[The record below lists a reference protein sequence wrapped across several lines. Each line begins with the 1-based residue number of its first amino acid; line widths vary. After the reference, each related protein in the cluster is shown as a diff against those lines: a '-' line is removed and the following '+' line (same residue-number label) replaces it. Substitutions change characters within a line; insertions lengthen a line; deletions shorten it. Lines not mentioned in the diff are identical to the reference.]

1 MPMTYETIL
10 HWIESNPL
18 FYRLALALLF
28 IILSFPL
35 GWLLK
40 KVIRAVRLR
49 IFSRTG
55 TSLDE
60 RLAEVLEKR
69 TKSIVFAILSLYAL
83 WEIQL
88 ATDGYSV
95 AVVRIVKVIDA
106 LIYIYAALVG
116 ISVGIGFIRVTIE
129 YLLESAAQSHHQDTK
144 QLMTVAPLA
153 QNLISLLV
161 ILIAAAI
168 VMDHFSIN
176 VGSLLVS
183 LGVGSLAVALAAQD
197 TLANIIAGVIIAF
210 DQPFRVGDRIQLPNG
225 TLADVQ
231 AIGLRSTRI
240 LDFDNNYHIVP
251 NSELVKSTVINFA
264 YPTHKTRVLVPFTLP
279 FGTDIQKV
287 REIAMQVMKSHRFVV
302 SDPEPALQAM
312 RITELGIEVRLACF
326 VEDYVQRFDT
336 EIELRE
342 ELHRALTNA
351 GIKLA
356 VPHRVVQLQ
365 DGLSS
370 KPVAFADDARMD
382 EKS

>member
-1 MPMTYETIL
+1 MTHEKILELIET
-10 HWIESNPL
+10 NPL
-18 FYRLALALLF
+18 LYRFVIAAVL
-28 IILSFPL
+28 ILISFPL
-35 GWLLK
+35 GWLFK
-40 KVIRAVRLR
+40 KIVHALR
-49 IFSRTG
+49 SKIFSRTN
-55 TSLDE
+55 TNLDE

-69 TKSIVFAILSLYAL
+69 AKSIVFAILSLYVL
-83 WEIQL
+83 WEVQMVS
-88 ATDGYSV
+88 TEKSV
-95 AVVRIVKVIDA
+95 GVERFIKIIDA
-106 LIYIYAALVG
+106 VIYIYAAVVA
-116 ISVGIGFIRVTIE
+116 ISVAIGFIRVIIE
-129 YLLESAAQSHHQDTK
+129 HLLEEAAKSQRQDTK

-153 QNLISLLV
+153 RNLISVLV

-168 VMDHFSIN
+168 VMEHFNIN
-176 VGSLLVS
+176 IGSLLVS

-197 TLANIIAGVIIAF
+197 TLANIIAGVIIAI

-231 AIGLRSTRI
+231 VIGLRSTRI
-240 LDFDNNYHIVP
+240 LDFDNNYLIVP
-251 NSELVKSTVINFA
+251 NSELVKSTIINFA
-264 YPTHKTRVLVPFTLP
+264 YPTHKVRVLVSFTLP
-279 FGTDIQKV
+279 FGTDTSKV
-287 REIAMQVMKSHRFVV
+287 REIAMKVMKSHRFVV

-312 RITELGIEVRLACF
+312 RITELGIEMRLACF

-356 VPHRVVQLQ
+356 VPQRIVRLQ

-370 KPVAFADDARMD
+370 KPVAFADDACMD